1 MPTISSTGVLEN
13 LSLDMITEIRY
24 TVEHHA
30 PMVQLVE
37 SHKLGKGQDQ
47 GLFPKVGQMN
57 VRRLSEGEEMV
68 NEQDLGLTTLT
79 VNTNEVGGYIV
90 ITEKALRRTQA
101 SAGNLFSVIARQ
113 FGDAQSRLM
122 NTDLVGL
129 FPSVNGGTDT
139 GTAGLAFTAANATNL
154 VSIAYTDKLG
164 RDLRIVHHPNTIMR
178 LLQDLST
185 IGSGTIRP
193 LPEGFSADLL
203 SKSWS
208 GAMIWDVPVFQTG
221 DISRDSSN
229 DAIGCIFD
237 KTCFGVLHEGQ
248 MRSDKEY
255 KNRRRAWELVFVEEY
270 IAFEIDDTRG
280 RFVTADAINPTLA

>member
-1 MPTISSTGVLEN
+1 MPTISSTGLLEN
-13 LSLDMITEIRY
+13 LSLDMISEIRF
-24 TVEHHA
+24 TVEHNA

-37 SHKLGKGQDQ
+37 SHKLAKGQDT

-57 VRRLSEGEEMV
+57 VRRLAEGEEMT

-122 NTDLVGL
+122 NEDLVGL
-129 FPSVNGGTDT
+129 FASLNGGSDT
-139 GTAGLAFTAANATNL
+139 GSAGLAFTAANATNL
-154 VSIAYTDKLG
+154 VSIAYSNKLG
-164 RDLRIVHHPNTIMR
+164 RDLRFVHHPNTVMR

-185 IGSGTIRP
+185 IGSGTLRP
-193 LPEGFSADLL
+193 IPDGFSADLL
-203 SKSWS
+203 GKSWS
-208 GAMIWDVPVFQTG
+208 GAQVWDVPIFQTG
-221 DISRDSSN
+221 DIPRDTSD
-229 DAIGCIFD
+229 DAIGAIFD
-237 KTCFGVLHEGQ
+237 KSCLGVLHEGQ
-248 MRSDKEY
+248 PRSDKEY

-270 IAFEIDDTRG
+270 IAFEIDDSKG
-280 RFVTADAINPTLA
+280 RFVTADAADPTLA